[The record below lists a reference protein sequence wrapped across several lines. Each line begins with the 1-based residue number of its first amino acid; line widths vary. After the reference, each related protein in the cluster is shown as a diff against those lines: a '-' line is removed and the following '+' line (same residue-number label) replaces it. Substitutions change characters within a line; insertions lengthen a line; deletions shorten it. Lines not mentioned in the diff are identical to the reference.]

1 MSTSR
6 YEVKPL
12 FFFFLFFFLAF
23 ISVCIVTCGF
33 VKCENSV
40 RFT

>member
-6 YEVKPL
+6 YEVKP
-12 FFFFLFFFLAF
+12 FFFLSLFLAF
-23 ISVCIVTCGF
+23 ISVCIVICGF
-33 VKCENSV
+33 LKCENSV

>member
-1 MSTSR
+1 MSTSG
-6 YEVKPL
+6 YEVKP
-12 FFFFLFFFLAF
+12 FFFFLSFFLAF

>member
-6 YEVKPL
+6 YEVKP
-12 FFFFLFFFLAF
+12 FFFLSLFFLAF

-33 VKCENSV
+33 LKCENRV